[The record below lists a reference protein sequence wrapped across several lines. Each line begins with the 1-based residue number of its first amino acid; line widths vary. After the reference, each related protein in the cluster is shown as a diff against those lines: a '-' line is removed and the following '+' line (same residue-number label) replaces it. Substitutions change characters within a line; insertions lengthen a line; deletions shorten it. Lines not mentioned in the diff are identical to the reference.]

1 MARRSDVILLVRI
14 KEHTSP
20 QNPYGPNTTYAQSV
34 ESCEVL
40 KTFKG
45 ELAEGS
51 TVTIHLFDGD
61 YALPDRF
68 RRRSCHVVFRS
79 DKLQRAGGPDREN
92 AGGDR
97 YFTIKAIR
105 QGRFQA
111 GWMGFKSAGDRQV
124 RQAP

>member
-14 KEHTSP
+14 KEHMSP
-20 QNPYGPNTTYAQSV
+20 QNPDGPNTTYAQSV
-34 ESCEVL
+34 ESCELL

-68 RRRSCHVVFRS
+68 RRRSCHVVFLS
-79 DKLQRAGGPDREN
+79 DRLQTPAGPIARTPEAIATSASKRFDGDSSRPGGWAPSQRVIARFGN
-92 AGGDR
+92 AL
-97 YFTIKAIR
+97 
-105 QGRFQA
+105 
-111 GWMGFKSAGDRQV
+111 
-124 RQAP
+124 